1 MRKRESKT
9 GANFFSGLFI
19 LAAVGIIVW
28 IGISLG
34 REAYR
39 KKQIQG
45 EIDSLQSE
53 IEKVNKQNSDL
64 KNLVSYLNTPEF
76 QEKEARD
83 KLNLQ
88 KEDEKMIVLQKDA
101 QASNAVA
108 PAGNNAQNSPIDE
121 NLPNWKKWLQYFFR
135 SN

>member
-1 MRKRESKT
+1 ML
-9 GANFFSGLFI
+9 G
-19 LAAVGIIVW
+19 AVGIIVW

-39 KKQIQG
+39 KKQVQG

-53 IEKVNKQNSDL
+53 IGKVNQQNSDL
-64 KNLVSYLNTPEF
+64 KNLVSYLNTPAF

-88 KEDEKMIVLQKDA
+88 KQDEKMIVLQKDA
-101 QASNAVA
+101 QAANTVT
-108 PAGNNAQNSPIDE
+108 PAGNNAQNSTNNE
-121 NLPNWKKWLQYFFR
+121 NLPNWKKWLQYFFEAK
-135 SN
+135 S